1 MTKPAAPDT
10 ATRSH
15 LIAWR
20 NALFVIF
27 TLSGLSIASWVSRLP
42 AVRDEL
48 GLDTSAVGLM
58 ILGLSFGAILGLVV
72 APQFLARLGP
82 RGAVILSLSLNGI
95 GIGGAGISA
104 AVMPDPV
111 LATVFLAVLGLGNGS
126 LDVTMNVEGAAAE
139 RAIGRT
145 LLPLMHAFFSLGTVL
160 GALIGAGASALD
172 IPVSWHLV
180 AMAVL
185 ILLTGIAVVRFIPH
199 EVDTEDPSTSAK
211 TPFTARVREGLA
223 VWADSRLLLIGL
235 IMLGMAFAEGSANDW
250 IALATVDGHNQSNTT
265 GALMFGVFVVAMTIG
280 RVAGGPILD
289 RLGRVPVL
297 RWSALIGAI
306 GLLIFI
312 LTPALWS
319 AMLGAALW
327 GIGSSLGFPVGISAA
342 SDDPKT
348 AAARVSAVA
357 IIGYVA
363 FLAGPPLLGF
373 LGQHF
378 GILNALYVVLA
389 LLILAALAAPAA
401 RELTGRF
408 ARRTS

>member
-1 MTKPAAPDT
+1 MTQPAAPQS
-10 ATRSH
+10 ATRLH

-20 NALFVIF
+20 NAVFVIF
-27 TLSGLSIASWVSRLP
+27 TLSGLSIATWVSRLP

-72 APQFLARLGP
+72 APQFIARLGP

-95 GIGGAGISA
+95 GLAGAGISA
-104 AVMPDPV
+104 AVFPEPF
-111 LATVFLAVLGLGNGS
+111 LATVFLAVLGFGNGS

-145 LLPLMHAFFSLGTVL
+145 LLPLMHAFFSLGTVI
-160 GALIGAGASALD
+160 GALIGAAASGLG
-172 IPVSWHLV
+172 IPVSWHLT
-180 AMAVL
+180 ALAVL
-185 ILLTGIAVVRFIPH
+185 IILTGVVVVRFIPH
-199 EVDTEDPSTSAK
+199 EVDVEDPSTSAK
-211 TPFTARVREGLA
+211 TPFRVRVREGLA

-265 GALMFGVFVVAMTIG
+265 GALMFGVFVVAMTVG

-297 RWSALIGAI
+297 RWSALVGAI

-373 LGQHF
+373 LGQQF

-389 LLILAALAAPAA
+389 LLVLAALAAPAA